1 MNNKDLSKKVL
12 ASLLTMSCVYLGGT
26 SVLPLVE
33 AAALVTSADQN
44 ITLPAD
50 GDKRQE
56 FIDLNKPY
64 SGEKQI
70 VYLLNAQGDP
80 ERKAIFSGAGTVIKM
95 QGINSKQVTA
105 LTAYDGANV
114 EFNADSTDLS
124 ASSSKAG
131 ARSLWLIR
139 REIIMV
145 A

>member
-95 QGINSKQVTA
+95 
-105 LTAYDGANV
+105 
-114 EFNADSTDLS
+114 
-124 ASSSKAG
+124 
-131 ARSLWLIR
+131 
-139 REIIMV
+139 
-145 A
+145 